1 MADAYRIRSEE
12 TWAEARSDY
21 LAGFTAEDVCR
32 RYDIGLSALRLRAR
46 RERWRRADGV
56 DPSPADDDLDLFADV
71 EPDDMVEMARLRMVA
86 AISRGQ
92 STEAARWGRIYR
104 DQRTDRDTRELLE
117 MERRMLAAAARPP
130 SPRPATAASGRPAPD
145 RPDRIVHDV
154 HSKILPD
161 PAEPSPSRQV
171 RRRLA
176 REAAKRS

>member
-32 RYDIGLSALRLRAR
+32 RYDIGLSALRTRAR

-56 DPSPADDDLDLFADV
+56 DPSPADDDLDLFSDV

-92 STEAARWGRIYR
+92 STEAARWSRIYR
-104 DQRTDRDTRELLE
+104 DQRADRDARELQQI
-117 MERRMLAAAARPP
+117 ERRLFAVATPAR
-130 SPRPATAASGRPAPD
+130 RDPAPD
-145 RPDRIVHDV
+145 RPRPAGIVHDV

-161 PAEPSPSRQV
+161 GPEPSPSRQV
-171 RRRLA
+171 RRQLA

>member
-1 MADAYRIRSEE
+1 MADAYRIRSED

-32 RYDIGLSALRLRAR
+32 RHDLGLSALRTRAR

-56 DPSPADDDLDLFADV
+56 DPSPADDDLDLFSDV
-71 EPDDMVEMARLRMVA
+71 RPDDMVEMARLRMVA

-92 STEAARWGRIYR
+92 STEAARWSRIYR
-104 DQRTDRDTRELLE
+104 DQRADRDQRELLE
-117 MERRMLAAAARPP
+117 IERRLLTRAVPPARRP
-130 SPRPATAASGRPAPD
+130 SPAPD
-145 RPDRIVHDV
+145 AIVHDV

-161 PAEPSPSRQV
+161 RLEPSPSRQV

>member
-32 RYDIGLSALRLRAR
+32 RYDIGLSALRTRAR
-46 RERWRRADGV
+46 RERWRRADGL

-71 EPDDMVEMARLRMVA
+71 DPDDMVEMARLRMIA

-92 STEAARWGRIYR
+92 STEAARWSRIYR
-104 DQRTDRDTRELLE
+104 EQRADRDARAFEE
-117 MERRMLAAAARPP
+117 IGRRLFPATT
-130 SPRPATAASGRPAPD
+130 PRPARTRTAPAQPG
-145 RPDRIVHDV
+145 PAEIVHDV
-154 HSKILPD
+154 HSKISPD
-161 PAEPSPSRQV
+161 GPEPALSRQV

>member
-1 MADAYRIRSEE
+1 MADAYRIRSED

-32 RYDIGLSALRLRAR
+32 RYDIGLSALRTRAR

-56 DPSPADDDLDLFADV
+56 DPSPADDDLDLFSDV
-71 EPDDMVEMARLRMVA
+71 EPDDMVEMARLRMIA

-92 STEAARWGRIYR
+92 STEAARWSRIYR
-104 DQRTDRDTRELLE
+104 EQRADRDARELQE
-117 MERRMLAAAARPP
+117 IERRLLAAAA
-130 SPRPATAASGRPAPD
+130 PRPARPRPPAPD
-145 RPDRIVHDV
+145 GIVHDV
-154 HSKILPD
+154 HSKILSD
-161 PAEPSPSRQV
+161 ASEPPPSRQV

>member
-1 MADAYRIRSEE
+1 MADAYRIRSED

-32 RYDIGLSALRLRAR
+32 RYDIGLSALRIRAR

-56 DPSPADDDLDLFADV
+56 DPSPADDDLDLFSDV
-71 EPDDMVEMARLRMVA
+71 EPDDMVEMARLRMIA

-92 STEAARWGRIYR
+92 STEAARWSRIYR
-104 DQRTDRDTRELLE
+104 DQRADRDARELLE
-117 MERRMLAAAARPP
+117 IERRLLAAAA
-130 SPRPATAASGRPAPD
+130 PRPARPRPPAPD
-145 RPDRIVHDV
+145 GIVHDV
-154 HSKILPD
+154 HSKIL
-161 PAEPSPSRQV
+161 AEAPEAPPSRQV